1 MEKHEVKKL
10 SKAILT
16 IALPMVIQGFV
27 FQIQSLTDKI
37 FLGNLETEYL
47 SAVGAA
53 QFPFNTT
60 LDTLFALC
68 IGITI
73 VVSQLYGSEMKKDI
87 VKVTRSAIFYNS
99 ILSLLLFVLWFFFSK
114 AVFHI
119 MSVDAVLLDNSMKYV
134 KICSIY
140 FLVAGID
147 ASLQGM
153 LQGMG
158 KTKSI
163 MYAGIVKVV
172 VNVVLD
178 WILIFGKFG
187 LKPLNIEGAAIATLC
202 ANLISAMLIVICGLK
217 QINIVEGKSIKNIF
231 STKFSLYKNT
241 IKIGIPAGMEL
252 FLWNGSNLVLV
263 KFLNSISYVA
273 TTIYTL
279 TFSIEVLIYT
289 IFSSIGKAGLTVG
302 GIYLGE
308 DNRNM
313 AKKVVK
319 VCLMYSSII
328 VAIGIAIFLSVPNEI
343 IGLFTDQKE
352 IIESTAPY
360 LCFTAFIMIP
370 KSINVVVG
378 NGIRTYGDTKWML
391 YTQIVGSIFVI
402 LFSYILV
409 KQMQVGVVGIYITII
424 ADEITRATLNCLHYF
439 KGKMVNYVK
448 KSFD

>member
-263 KFLNSISYVA
+263 KFLNSI
-273 TTIYTL
+273 
-279 TFSIEVLIYT
+279 
-289 IFSSIGKAGLTVG
+289 
-302 GIYLGE
+302 
-308 DNRNM
+308 D
-313 AKKVVK
+313 
-319 VCLMYSSII
+319 
-328 VAIGIAIFLSVPNEI
+328 
-343 IGLFTDQKE
+343 
-352 IIESTAPY
+352 
-360 LCFTAFIMIP
+360 
-370 KSINVVVG
+370 
-378 NGIRTYGDTKWML
+378 
-391 YTQIVGSIFVI
+391 
-402 LFSYILV
+402 
-409 KQMQVGVVGIYITII
+409 
-424 ADEITRATLNCLHYF
+424 
-439 KGKMVNYVK
+439 
-448 KSFD
+448 